1 MAGVTPGNQP
11 QILPRL
17 ARWMLVALLCI
28 SLGLQWTV
36 LQGVAWTGMLISYA
50 RDGSLIEAV
59 TKTFDGEH
67 PCQLCKAVEN
77 GQKQDQEKTA
87 NTPLK
92 KLEAVLAQVVCVVAP
107 APVLRSFTDLTQ
119 QGERLAMTPPWTPP
133 RQAQA

>member
-1 MAGVTPGNQP
+1 MADVTPANQHP
-11 QILPRL
+11 LLPRL

-28 SLGLQWTV
+28 SLGLQWTL

-87 NTPLK
+87 SAPLK
-92 KLEAVLAQVVCVVAP
+92 KLEAVLAQMVCVVAP
-107 APVLRSFTDLTQ
+107 APVLRTFPEPTQ
-119 QGERLAMTPPWTPP
+119 QGERLAMMPPWTPP
-133 RQAQA
+133 RQGQA